1 MTQDLLLA
9 LGAGLLAAVNPCGF
23 ALLPA
28 YLSLLILDENQPARG
43 RAARRALTSTAAMT
57 LGFTAVFGIFGLV
70 ISPIASGIER
80 YLPYVTVVIGVG
92 LIGAGGWLIAGRS
105 LPALG
110 WSPRGPRLTRRFG
123 GMVGFGAS
131 YALASLTCTIAPF
144 LAIVVTSFRAG
155 STVAGVALFLAYGLG
170 MGILVGTAALAVAL
184 ARTTLLNRLRH
195 VGGLAS
201 RISGALL
208 LLVGA
213 YVGYYGWWELR
224 VLQGAA
230 TDDPIIGA
238 AAWIQARLSAAIGWL
253 GVGRWVLLA
262 AVLLILALLVRRLR
276 ARVDLASGPTPPGPP
291 RDQTTG

>member
-1 MTQDLLLA
+1 
-9 LGAGLLAAVNPCGF
+9 
-23 ALLPA
+23 
-28 YLSLLILDENQPARG
+28 
-43 RAARRALTSTAAMT
+43 
-57 LGFTAVFGIFGLV
+57 
-70 ISPIASGIER
+70 
-80 YLPYVTVVIGVG
+80 
-92 LIGAGGWLIAGRS
+92 
-105 LPALG
+105 
-110 WSPRGPRLTRRFG
+110 LTRRFAV
-123 GMVGFGAS
+123 MVGFGAS

-155 STVAGVALFLAYGLG
+155 STVAGFTLFLAYGLG

-184 ARTTLLNRLRH
+184 ARTTLLNRLRQ

-208 LLVGA
+208 LLVGS

-238 AAWIQARLSAAIGWL
+238 AAWIQARLSAAISWL
-253 GVGRWVLLA
+253 GIGGLAVLA
-262 AVLLILALLVRRLR
+262 AVLLILALLVRRLW